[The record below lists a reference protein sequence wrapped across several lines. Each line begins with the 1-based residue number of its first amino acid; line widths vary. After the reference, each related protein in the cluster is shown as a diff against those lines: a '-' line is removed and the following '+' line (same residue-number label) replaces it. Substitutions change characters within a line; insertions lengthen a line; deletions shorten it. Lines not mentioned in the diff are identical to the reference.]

1 MKIVIAPDSYKGS
14 LTAMEVADSI
24 EKGILKVVNDPIIE
38 KIPMADGGE
47 GTVQS
52 LVDSTGGKI
61 IYKSVKG
68 PVLKDVNA
76 FYGILGDGK
85 TAIIEMA
92 AASGLPLISKE
103 ERDPMKTTS
112 YGTGQLIKDAMDKG
126 CTNIIIGLGGS
137 ATNDGGI
144 GMAKALGVK
153 FLDINGEDIGHSGG
167 SLCKLHSIDMS
178 SIDSRIGKCT
188 VTAACDVDNPLCGR
202 EGASHVF
209 GPQKGA
215 DGDMV
220 KILDKNLAHYANI
233 IKNNLN
239 MDIVNIPGSGAA
251 GGLGAGVMVFLN
263 SNLKRGIDIVI
274 DITKL
279 DEKIKDADLIFT
291 GEGMIDF
298 QTAFG
303 KTPFGVAKVADKY
316 GIPVLAIAG
325 GIGKNA
331 ETLYNKGFESIFS
344 IVDKPMSL
352 EDAMKNGKML
362 IEKTSERI
370 MRILNI

>member
-144 GMAKALGVK
+144 G
-153 FLDINGEDIGHSGG
+153 
-167 SLCKLHSIDMS
+167 
-178 SIDSRIGKCT
+178 
-188 VTAACDVDNPLCGR
+188 
-202 EGASHVF
+202 
-209 GPQKGA
+209 
-215 DGDMV
+215 
-220 KILDKNLAHYANI
+220 
-233 IKNNLN
+233 
-239 MDIVNIPGSGAA
+239 
-251 GGLGAGVMVFLN
+251 
-263 SNLKRGIDIVI
+263 
-274 DITKL
+274 
-279 DEKIKDADLIFT
+279 
-291 GEGMIDF
+291 
-298 QTAFG
+298 
-303 KTPFGVAKVADKY
+303 
-316 GIPVLAIAG
+316 
-325 GIGKNA
+325 
-331 ETLYNKGFESIFS
+331 
-344 IVDKPMSL
+344 
-352 EDAMKNGKML
+352 
-362 IEKTSERI
+362 
-370 MRILNI
+370 

>member
-24 EKGILKVVNDPIIE
+24 EKGILKVVNDSVIE

-52 LVDSTGGKI
+52 LIDSTHGKI
-61 IYKSVKG
+61 INKLVKG
-68 PVLKDVNA
+68 PNLKEVNA

-92 AASGLPLISKE
+92 AASGLPLVPKE
-103 ERDPMKTTS
+103 ARDPMKATS
-112 YGTGQLIKDAMDKG
+112 YGTGQLIKDALDRE

-153 FLDINGEDIGHSGG
+153 FLDINGQDIGYGGG

-178 SIDSRIGKCT
+178 SIDSRIDKCT
-188 VTAACDVDNPLCGR
+188 ITAACDVDNPLCGR

-215 DGDMV
+215 DEAMV
-220 KILDKNLAHYANI
+220 EILDKNLAHYANI
-233 IKNNLN
+233 IK
-239 MDIVNIPGSGAA
+239 II
-251 GGLGAGVMVFLN
+251 
-263 SNLKRGIDIVI
+263 
-274 DITKL
+274 
-279 DEKIKDADLIFT
+279 
-291 GEGMIDF
+291 
-298 QTAFG
+298 
-303 KTPFGVAKVADKY
+303 
-316 GIPVLAIAG
+316 
-325 GIGKNA
+325 
-331 ETLYNKGFESIFS
+331 
-344 IVDKPMSL
+344 
-352 EDAMKNGKML
+352 
-362 IEKTSERI
+362 
-370 MRILNI
+370 